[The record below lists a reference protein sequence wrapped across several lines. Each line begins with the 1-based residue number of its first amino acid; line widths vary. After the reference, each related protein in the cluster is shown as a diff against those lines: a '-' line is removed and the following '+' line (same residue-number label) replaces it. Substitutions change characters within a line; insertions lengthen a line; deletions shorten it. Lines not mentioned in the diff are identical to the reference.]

1 MTYSQMIAVV
11 EKYMTQNPETWHYDM
26 AIWRVTFGPLCLER
40 AESRP
45 RSDARRAHQRE
56 AGDRRGG
63 QAMTGQLVLAALAP
77 LLIVTIEAAA
87 GPVVVI
93 YCFQD
98 SSCGP
103 YVRSQSGVQLHA
115 RDTVTVWTRGFTS
128 AQCGASKN
136 LSRR

>member
-1 MTYSQMIAVV
+1 
-11 EKYMTQNPETWHYDM
+11 
-26 AIWRVTFGPLCLER
+26 
-40 AESRP
+40 
-45 RSDARRAHQRE
+45 
-56 AGDRRGG
+56 
-63 QAMTGQLVLAALAP
+63 MTGQLVLAALAP

-98 SSCGP
+98 SSCGQWSSLE
-103 YVRSQSGVQLHA
+103 RDELHA